1 MHLRPT
7 VRVLPLLALAL
18 LVLSALCPA
27 MAQDKWS
34 AQDSTVQALAGLLD
48 TCAMTMEDR
57 GIGFAPGGM
66 CVGVA
71 RVDPGGT
78 ATVGF
83 GAEAGHTFT
92 VYTAGDDATAGQI
105 EVDVLNGD
113 GEAIAGHDDD
123 LGIAAFNNED
133 YTDYTIQVSV
143 SEQAEATGHVAFAVL
158 CDGGLRVQASTFGYA
173 FGQLA
178 AALGAAEAKLGGDV
192 VIHTNGGFG
201 IYGAILDPDAMGR
214 ATCVALEPSHH
225 VMFAAGDKTI
235 DKVQCFLADEGIEW
249 YASSEGAGPV
259 VYCDYGTEEEL
270 PVVPGVSNQTD
281 KTGVVM
287 WTVIESGA
295 KG

>member
-1 MHLRPT
+1 MHLRST
-7 VRVLPLLALAL
+7 ARALPLLVLATLALA
-18 LVLSALCPA
+18 ALCPA
-27 MAQDKWS
+27 MAQDEWS
-34 AQDSTVQALAGLLD
+34 AQGSTVQALAGLLD
-48 TCAMTMEDR
+48 TCVTTMGD
-57 GIGFAPGGM
+57 GDVGFAPGGL

-92 VYTAGDDATAGQI
+92 VYTAGDEATAGQI

-113 GEAIAGHDDD
+113 GEAVAGHDDD
-123 LGIAAFNNED
+123 LGIAAFVNED
-133 YTDYTIQVSV
+133 YADYTIQVSV

-158 CDGGLRVQASTFGYA
+158 CDGGLRAEASAFGYA

-178 AALGAAEAKLGGDV
+178 AAMGAAEAQLGSEL

-214 ATCVALEPSHH
+214 ATCVTLEPNHH
-225 VMFAAGDKTI
+225 VMFAAGDKTL
-235 DKVQCFLADEGIEW
+235 DKVQCFFADEGIEW
-249 YASSEGAGPV
+249 YASSEDAAPV

-270 PVVPGVSNQTD
+270 AVVPGVSNQTD

-295 KG
+295 EG